1 MRSFEIIAEGKLLI
15 DHLDHKR
22 AKEIDVAL
30 YGGQVNPDVDP
41 SDRSQYRGGISER
54 ESDIPIE
61 PIHFTHFF
69 DKFKV
74 VVYTVWQPVD
84 TVKLP
89 SKRQKGKRQLTSFEN
104 SLLREFIGLT
114 AFVVPYTCPKAPSLK
129 CHSVMVELQLWLRL
143 RDDTPYQLSPLLAK
157 ALFPQHINESTQN
170 TTERVKK
177 KTRTTMQQQQQ
188 QHYSSSSNCDR
199 EKIPTL
205 GSVFVP
211 SFLTLIEITTA
222 IFHYIQFKKLQD
234 EHEQSMIQCD
244 KKLQLLFDCEN
255 FNFAD
260 LQFLLTNKHL
270 ILDASTMPSS
280 FTYTID
286 QSSNSKNKSA
296 SDHQKQKELSL
307 DIDVNVPSLFHYRCR
322 ELLRRIKQREFEY
335 TSSRT
340 KARNWMMSGRPSEDR
355 VRQLLEDCVTG
366 HGYTSN
372 HIGAWSALARAAP
385 HKSEAR
391 QTAQI
396 DAQICYLL
404 DRVEHHAKAAKVA
417 WNVARAISGR
427 NFDENEEESHDGDE
441 IVICLKPQGKE
452 NTELS

>member
-89 SKRQKGKRQLTSFEN
+89 SKRQKGKRQLTSFESWGN
-104 SLLREFIGLT
+104 SLDSH
-114 AFVVPYTCPKAPSLK
+114 AFVVPYTCPKAPNPSLK
-129 CHSVMVELQLWLRL
+129 FHSVVVELQLWLRPG
-143 RDDTPYQLSPLLAK
+143 DDTPYQLSPSLAK
-157 ALFPQHINESTQN
+157 ALFPQHINERTQN
-170 TTERVKK
+170 TTARVKK
-177 KTRTTMQQQQQ
+177 KTRTTMKQQQQ

-199 EKIPTL
+199 ENIPTL

-211 SFLTLIEITTA
+211 SFLTLKEITTA

-244 KKLQLLFDCEN
+244 KTLQLLFDCEK

-260 LQFLLTNKHL
+260 LQFLLTNKNL

-280 FTYTID
+280 FTYIIN